1 MHGAGRCH
9 DRRDLLDH
17 LDPEDRQD
25 HHDPDHRDHRSH
37 DLHLDH
43 RGVVPCRDDPLLDHR
58 GDLRLDS
65 SDATDHRC
73 RPDHGRVRSGE
84 YDRCA
89 HQFLRDADHRDHD
102 PSADADLHRD
112 VGSHQVVAESDDHC
126 PAVAEL
132 SDRSAQVAEVDHPVV
147 VAAQLLAESGVALEL
162 ESEKLAS
169 MALRA
174 RIHR

>member
-1 MHGAGRCH
+1 VTSSSVHDAGHCH
-9 DRRDLLDH
+9 VRLDLLDH
-17 LDPEDRQD
+17 RDPEDLLD
-25 HHDPDHRDHRSH
+25 HHDLDHRDHRSH
-37 DLHLDH
+37 DLH
-43 RGVVPCRDDPLLDHR
+43 LDHR

-112 VGSHQVVAESDDHC
+112 VGSHQVVAESDDRS
-126 PAVAEL
+126 PAVAG
-132 SDRSAQVAEVDHPVV
+132 SDDHSAQDAAVGHPAVV
-147 VAAQLLAESGVALEL
+147 VAQLLAESGAV
-162 ESEKLAS
+162 LAPVLTEQ
-169 MALRA
+169 MVRCA
-174 RIHR
+174 RNHP